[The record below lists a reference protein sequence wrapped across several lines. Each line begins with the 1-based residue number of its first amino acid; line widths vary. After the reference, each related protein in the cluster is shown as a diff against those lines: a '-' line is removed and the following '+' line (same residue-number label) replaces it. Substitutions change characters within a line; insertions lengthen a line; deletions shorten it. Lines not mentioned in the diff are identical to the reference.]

1 MRCSRVQDRL
11 MAYHDG
17 ELSAS
22 GNRKIEKHLS
32 TCDECTQLLERFVQ
46 ADQASATA
54 GVPEV
59 TGADDRYWESFT
71 SRVLDRVE
79 EDAATR
85 VPVPEK
91 QSRPF
96 FRMEFPSLVPAMS
109 IALVVVV
116 SAGVLLK
123 VGRVAPVPEAPMV
136 EAPLAK
142 APITRAEGEGR
153 RAKEAAR
160 EPEGEGRK
168 DDTVHSFRQE
178 SDSLDVVG
186 PEPIEKTANIQP
198 TEVAPG
204 RLTGKLSSSSI
215 EPVLSKEAAAAVPR
229 QEGEAALPD
238 NVFAGDAPP
247 ESAPPV
253 SAAKAELNLKKT
265 AMADGADIQP
275 DGDVSTSL
283 AVVDMPE
290 KKQVPKPAPT
300 EPASP
305 EQTPTEPALEPRP
318 EEVIAPS
325 ARKAAVVQPVVAPAV
340 SPVVPPVISEEP
352 EVLTPPAPAAETAFA
367 DDPSPDTEGSAAG
380 SAQVEVEEVVGKV
393 LAEIESPPVREQ
405 AAAVAAAPPSPPPS
419 RVTSPVPGPEAMES
433 AAAPLPEVE
442 EVVSGYSLKAETVV
456 DDAERSASRPSLYRV
471 PREQLEHARR
481 LAEVRKY
488 WESEQILKDLIS
500 QKPPTPVFEEAS
512 VLMVDV
518 LSNQNRSVEA
528 QQFLDDAKLQF
539 PSNEMIQQYRLGD
552 PAPVQ

>member
-32 TCDECTQLLERFVQ
+32 TCDECTQLLKRFVQ

-54 GVPEV
+54 GVPED
-59 TGADDRYWESFT
+59 TGADDRYWEGFT
-71 SRVLDRVE
+71 SRALDRVE

-85 VPVPEK
+85 IPIPET
-91 QSRPF
+91 QNRPF

-123 VGRVAPVPEAPMV
+123 VGRVAPVPEAP
-136 EAPLAK
+136 LTK
-142 APITRAEGEGR
+142 APISGAEPFDTAQGPEPGVGGDVP
-153 RAKEAAR
+153 RAKEVAR
-160 EPEGEGRK
+160 EARGEGRK
-168 DDTVHSFRQE
+168 DDTVFFSRLE
-178 SDSLDVVG
+178 SDNQAVVG
-186 PEPIEKTANIQP
+186 PEHLEKTADIQP

-229 QEGEAALPD
+229 QEEEAALAD

-247 ESAPPV
+247 ESAPPEN
-253 SAAKAELNLKKT
+253 APKTELNLEKAT
-265 AMADGADIQP
+265 MTDGADIQP
-275 DGDVSTSL
+275 DGDVSTLL
-283 AVVDMPE
+283 AVVDTPE

-300 EPASP
+300 EPVSP
-305 EQTPTEPALEPRP
+305 EQTPTEPALEPRS
-318 EEVIAPS
+318 EEV
-325 ARKAAVVQPVVAPAV
+325 V
-340 SPVVPPVISEEP
+340 
-352 EVLTPPAPAAETAFA
+352 APAAETAFA

-380 SAQVEVEEVVGKV
+380 SAQVEVTEVVGKV
-393 LAEIESPPVREQ
+393 LAETESPPVREQ
-405 AAAVAAAPPSPPPS
+405 AAAVAAAPLPPVS
-419 RVTSPVPGPEAMES
+419 SAVPGPEAMES

-442 EVVSGYSLKAETVV
+442 EVASDNFLKAETVM
-456 DDAERSASRPSLYRV
+456 DEAERSASRPSLYRV

-518 LSNQNRSVEA
+518 LSNQNRSIEA

-539 PSNEMIQQYRLGD
+539 PSSDLVQQFRLGD
-552 PAPVQ
+552 SVPLQ